1 MTGSSGPPVRNRLLV
16 RSGLL
21 LRSPLS
27 SPQEPQ
33 KNRASGRWMKVP
45 RLANRFHPLFCLVTA
60 IGAQLP
66 PAPCCASLPE
76 LPIWLKSFTE
86 RPVSRPASAR
96 SRAEI
101 LLSPASTPYTLAKRS
116 SCEWPSS
123 TAAAGASLYAKRA
136 SDSMERLVPE
146 QTLWRSDRWIPRQ
159 WTRKSGITFDLLS
172 AVIENRVRRLR
183 RQASRST
190 RATGRPSSKST
201 LTAKSYRSMPSAM
214 STVLPVQI
222 RTGWIM
228 KPRDFAARED
238 EATNGVCNARSA
250 FEPLP
255 KVDCAKFVF
264 VSSLQA
270 DRRIAASRPR
280 ESFARQAGNCS
291 GYGGTALGA

>member
-1 MTGSSGPPVRNRLLV
+1 
-16 RSGLL
+16 
-21 LRSPLS
+21 
-27 SPQEPQ
+27 
-33 KNRASGRWMKVP
+33 
-45 RLANRFHPLFCLVTA
+45 
-60 IGAQLP
+60 
-66 PAPCCASLPE
+66 
-76 LPIWLKSFTE
+76 
-86 RPVSRPASAR
+86 
-96 SRAEI
+96 
-101 LLSPASTPYTLAKRS
+101 
-116 SCEWPSS
+116 
-123 TAAAGASLYAKRA
+123 
-136 SDSMERLVPE
+136 MERLVPE

-172 AVIENRVRRLR
+172 AVIENRVRR
-183 RQASRST
+183 QASRST
-190 RATGRPSSKST
+190 RATGRLSSKST

>member
-1 MTGSSGPPVRNRLLV
+1 
-16 RSGLL
+16 
-21 LRSPLS
+21 
-27 SPQEPQ
+27 
-33 KNRASGRWMKVP
+33 
-45 RLANRFHPLFCLVTA
+45 
-60 IGAQLP
+60 
-66 PAPCCASLPE
+66 
-76 LPIWLKSFTE
+76 
-86 RPVSRPASAR
+86 
-96 SRAEI
+96 
-101 LLSPASTPYTLAKRS
+101 
-116 SCEWPSS
+116 
-123 TAAAGASLYAKRA
+123 
-136 SDSMERLVPE
+136 MERLVPE
-146 QTLWRSDRWIPRQ
+146 QSLWRSDRWIPGQ

-201 LTAKSYRSMPSAM
+201 LTAKSYRSMPSSM

-291 GYGGTALGA
+291 GYGGTALGRDRLGCMGVSAAVLLTTSDFDAERVLRPRVGFGSASAEARAVDIGGAVLSVLTLRPRPSSFASADRRSE

>member
-1 MTGSSGPPVRNRLLV
+1 
-16 RSGLL
+16 
-21 LRSPLS
+21 
-27 SPQEPQ
+27 
-33 KNRASGRWMKVP
+33 
-45 RLANRFHPLFCLVTA
+45 
-60 IGAQLP
+60 
-66 PAPCCASLPE
+66 
-76 LPIWLKSFTE
+76 
-86 RPVSRPASAR
+86 
-96 SRAEI
+96 
-101 LLSPASTPYTLAKRS
+101 
-116 SCEWPSS
+116 
-123 TAAAGASLYAKRA
+123 
-136 SDSMERLVPE
+136 MECLVPE

-238 EATNGVCNARSA
+238 EAANGVCNARSA

-280 ESFARQAGNCS
+280 ESFARQAESFRLRRDCS
-291 GYGGTALGA
+291 WSVIVSAAWAFLPPFYSRPRISMRNGCSVPV